1 MKRFDAA
8 LLAVLL
14 LTACP
19 GYVFAH
25 AVGVSCT
32 LRGDKVEVEA
42 YYDDDSP
49 AIKAK
54 VQVLN
59 AKDEI
64 VATGITD
71 EKGRWNFDR
80 PAPGLYEVR
89 LDAGAGHRKDTTLTV
104 PGLVNEPTP
113 AAPTPTAVSSERDR
127 FTQVPWLN
135 VVIGLAVIGGGCA
148 MFRIA
153 SRLRWATRVRSPDMN
168 G

>member
-1 MKRFDAA
+1 MLAA
-8 LLAVLL
+8 LVL
-14 LTACP
+14 TTCP
-19 GYVFAH
+19 GSVFAH

-32 LRGDKVEVEA
+32 IRGDKVEVEA
-42 YYDDDSP
+42 YYDDDAP

-64 VATGITD
+64 IATGVTD
-71 EKGRWNFDR
+71 EKGRWSF
-80 PAPGLYEVR
+80 ATPGRGQYEVR
-89 LDAGAGHRKDTTLTV
+89 LDAGAGHRKNTTLTV

-113 AAPTPTAVSSERDR
+113 AVPTANAVSSERDR

-135 VVIGLAVIGGGCA
+135 VVIGLAVIGGSCA
-148 MFRIA
+148 VFLIV
-153 SRLRWATRVRSPDMN
+153 SRLRSGTRVRSSDVN